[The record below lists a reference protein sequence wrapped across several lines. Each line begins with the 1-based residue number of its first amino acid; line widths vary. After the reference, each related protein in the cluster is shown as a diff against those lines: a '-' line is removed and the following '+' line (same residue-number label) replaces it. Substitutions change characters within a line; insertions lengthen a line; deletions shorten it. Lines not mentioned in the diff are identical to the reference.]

1 MRPERPS
8 IVPNPVMN
16 ISSPKRKNSLN
27 DSDENKFK
35 GPTRHLT
42 SNNIQ
47 ISKDDSN
54 TLPSKMPER
63 KLMISE
69 E

>member
-1 MRPERPS
+1 
-8 IVPNPVMN
+8 MN